1 MMKTIAAATL
11 AVLGF
16 GLNGGALA
24 QNLSSQD
31 RTAEAVINYEAVKT
45 GSRQI
50 QDLTPQQLADVI
62 EIDRRIREKKPDN
75 RTPSQR
81 CVDAEIKSE
90 GGAVSELQRRA
101 IDMKCREA
109 GD

>member
-1 MMKTIAAATL
+1 MMRTIAVAALVAL
-11 AVLGF
+11 ALGRQ
-16 GLNGGALA
+16 GDALA
-24 QNLSSQD
+24 QVLGSQD

-45 GSRQI
+45 GGRRI
-50 QDLTPQQLADVI
+50 QDLTSQELADVM
-62 EIDRRIREKKPDN
+62 EIDRRIRERKPDN

-90 GGAVSELQRRA
+90 GGSVSDLQRRA